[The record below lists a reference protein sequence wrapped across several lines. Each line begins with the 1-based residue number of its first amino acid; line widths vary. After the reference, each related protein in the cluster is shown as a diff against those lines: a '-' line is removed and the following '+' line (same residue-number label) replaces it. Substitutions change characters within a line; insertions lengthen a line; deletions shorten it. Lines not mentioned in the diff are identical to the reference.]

1 MGLVQNLKK
10 ILKRLVIEYFSK
22 EKFFLSTKQ
31 KGEQI
36 SKKQD
41 NSLSTEF
48 SQNRLTQEDLSTTI
62 VTSSADTS
70 ERIIMEKTIETL
82 PIIREW
88 SLDRI
93 HQLADGDIEA
103 QFDAVAIAE
112 EFDEWINIPH
122 DLDSIS
128 YIALENEEW
137 TEDKEIDTL

>member
-82 PIIREW
+82 PMIREW

>member
-1 MGLVQNLKK
+1 
-10 ILKRLVIEYFSK
+10 
-22 EKFFLSTKQ
+22 
-31 KGEQI
+31 
-36 SKKQD
+36 
-41 NSLSTEF
+41 
-48 SQNRLTQEDLSTTI
+48 
-62 VTSSADTS
+62 
-70 ERIIMEKTIETL
+70 MEKTIETL
-82 PIIREW
+82 PMIREW